1 MIPFDGSKNFLQQ
14 SVARRVHND
23 AASSKRRPS
32 KKGNIF
38 EALIQ
43 EILDALF
50 YSAGQLYIYSSEPV
64 CLPLDDPGLEM
75 MAQVRHSNGGHD

>member
-1 MIPFDGSKNFLQQ
+1 VVPFHGSKNFLQQ

-50 YSAGQLYIYSSEPV
+50 YSAGQLYIYSSEPA
-64 CLPLDDPGLEM
+64 CLPLDPGLEM

>member
-50 YSAGQLYIYSSEPV
+50 TAPSNFIYTPANLSV
-64 CLPLDDPGLEM
+64 Y
-75 MAQVRHSNGGHD
+75 HSILAWK